1 MSLEES
7 EGKITIGIVAPYL
20 SFKELATQIMGQVK
34 NVNLEIF
41 EGILDE
47 TEKLIPEFDEKK
59 VDVILSRAGT
69 ANYLRGRIDL
79 PVVSCEITFYDL
91 AVTLKKAKQ
100 FGQKIAIILFGSKE
114 LDIPLLEEIFKIQII
129 HRHSY
134 RNRESIMRA
143 IKESIEEGCQVIV
156 GSSVATQYAVEMG
169 LPGLT
174 VESRENSLKD
184 ALKEA
189 ENIARVRRKEQERVE
204 EMKVMLDFAYSGV
217 ISINAEGK
225 IQLFNKTARR
235 IMGVQE
241 DPIGKYVEDVVPNTH
256 LKEVVDTGRRQ
267 IGEIQQLKTT
277 SIITSRVPVIL
288 KGEIIG
294 AVATFHE
301 AGNIQRWEQ
310 KLRREASGKGLIAK
324 KTFDNIIGNHLVMR
338 DVVEKTRRYA
348 KSNLPILLCGETGTG
363 KEVFAQS
370 IHNGSPTAAGPFV
383 AINCSA
389 LPESLLESELFG
401 YEEGA
406 FTGAKKGGKPGV
418 FELAH
423 GGTLFLDEIGSI
435 SKALQPRLLRV
446 LQEKEV
452 MRLGSDRIVPVDFR
466 LITASNVNLSDSVK
480 KGDFRSDLYFRIH
493 VLNLNLPSLRD
504 HKEDIAE
511 LAGFFLGN
519 EGVEK
524 ALITPEFEQKLKSYS
539 WPGNIR
545 ELESF
550 CRRLSILESTM
561 TPFDIFK
568 EYLDEMNEEPER
580 IIRKTDISLDIAP
593 WDEMEREIF
602 RQVINQFNGN
612 RTLAA
617 EALGISRS
625 TIWKKLR

>member
-1 MSLEES
+1 MKLGKS

-20 SFKELATQIMGQVK
+20 SFKESATKISGQIE
-34 NVNLEIF
+34 NVNFEIF

-47 TEKLIPEFDEKK
+47 TEKLIPEFYEKR
-59 VDVILSRAGT
+59 VDVVLSRAGT
-69 ANYLRGRIDL
+69 ANYLRGRIDF

-91 AVTLKKAKQ
+91 TVTLKKAKR
-100 FGQKIAIILFGSKE
+100 FGKTIAVILFGSKE
-114 LDIPLLEEIFKIQII
+114 LDIPLLEEIFDIQII
-129 HRHSY
+129 HEHSY
-134 RNRESIMRA
+134 KDKNSIMMA
-143 IKESIEEGCQVIV
+143 IKESMEKGCEVIV
-156 GSSVATQYAVEMG
+156 GSSFAAEYALEMG
-169 LPGLT
+169 IPGLI
-174 VESRENSLKD
+174 VESRENSIKD

-189 ENIARVRRKEQERVE
+189 EYIARVRRKEQERIE

-217 ISINAEGK
+217 ISVNTEGK
-225 IQLFNKTARR
+225 IQIFNKTARR
-235 IMGVQE
+235 IMGLKE
-241 DPIGKYVEDVVPNTH
+241 DPMGKDVESVVPNTH
-256 LKEVVDTGRRQ
+256 LKEVVDTGQRQ
-267 IGEIQQLKTT
+267 IGEIQKLKTT

-301 AGNIQRWEQ
+301 AGHIQQWEQ

-324 KTFDNIIGNHLVMR
+324 KTFENIKGSHQIMK
-338 DVVEKTRRYA
+338 DAVEKARRYA
-348 KSNLPILLCGETGTG
+348 KSNLPILIYGETGTG

-370 IHNGSPTAAGPFV
+370 IHNESSKASGPFV

-423 GGTLFLDEIGSI
+423 AGTLFLDEIGSI

-466 LITASNVNLSDSVK
+466 LIMATNINLSDAVK
-480 KGDFRSDLYFRIH
+480 SGDFRSDLYFRIH
-493 VLNLNLPSLRD
+493 VLNLRLPTLRE

-511 LAGFFLGN
+511 LAVSFLRN

-524 ALITPEFEQKLKSYS
+524 ALITKEFEQKLRTYD

-550 CRRLSILESTM
+550 CQRLSILESTI
-561 TPFDIFK
+561 TAFEVFR
-568 EYLDEMNEEPER
+568 EYLDEMKEEPVKVT
-580 IIRKTDISLDIAP
+580 RKTDIVLDIAP
-593 WDEMEREIF
+593 WEEMEREVF
-602 RQVINQFNGN
+602 RQVVDQFDGN

-617 EALGISRS
+617 EVLGISRS

>member
-1 MSLEES
+1 MDLKES
-7 EGKITIGIVAPYL
+7 ENKITIGIVAPYL
-20 SFKELATQIMGQVK
+20 SFKESATKISRQIE
-34 NVNLEIF
+34 NVNFEIF
-41 EGILDE
+41 EGMLEE
-47 TEKLIPEFDEKK
+47 TEKLIPKFYEKK
-59 VDVILSRAGT
+59 IDVVLSRAGT
-69 ANYLRGRIDL
+69 ANYLQGRIDL

-91 AVTLKKAKQ
+91 AVALKKVKR
-100 FGQKIAIILFGSKE
+100 FGKKIAVILFGSKE
-114 LDIPLLEEIFKIQII
+114 LDIPLLEEIFAIQII
-129 HRHSY
+129 HKHSY
-134 RNRESIMRA
+134 KDKDSIMIA
-143 IKESIEEGCQVIV
+143 IKESIEEGCEVIV
-156 GSSVATQYAVEMG
+156 GSSFAVEYALEMG
-169 LPGLT
+169 IPGLT

-189 ENIARVRRKEQERVE
+189 ENIARVRRREQERIE

-217 ISINAEGK
+217 ISVTAEGK
-225 IQLFNKTARR
+225 IQMFNKTAKR
-235 IMGVQE
+235 IMSVTE
-241 DPIGKYVEDVVPNTH
+241 DPIGKYIESVVPNSH
-256 LKEVVDTGRRQ
+256 LKEVVETGQRQ

-324 KTFDNIIGNHLVMR
+324 KTFENIKGSHPAMR
-338 DVVEKTRRYA
+338 DAVEKARHYA
-348 KSNLPILLCGETGTG
+348 KSDLPILIYGETGTG

-370 IHNGSPTAAGPFV
+370 IHNGSPKTSGPFV

-466 LITASNVNLSDSVK
+466 LITATNVNLTDTVK
-480 KGDFRSDLYFRIH
+480 SGDFRSDLYFRIH
-493 VLNLNLPSLRD
+493 VLNLRLPTLRD

-511 LAGFFLGN
+511 LAVFFLRH

-524 ALITPEFEQKLKSYS
+524 SLITKEFEQKLRAYD

-561 TPFDIFK
+561 TAFEVFG
-568 EYLDEMNEEPER
+568 EYLDEMKEEPVKVT
-580 IIRKTDISLDIAP
+580 RKTDISIDIAP
-593 WDEMEREIF
+593 WEEMERDIF
-602 RQVINQFNGN
+602 RQVVNQFDGN